1 MFMNDRQRMELKK
14 KICRVQNK
22 LSKIE
27 GIELLEMAQ
36 LNQFDL
42 RVMEAA
48 GVYDEDREPDVII
61 PYGTDTDTLA
71 AKLIDLI
78 GIENGQV
85 WYMLLDELI
94 VGVKILD
101 EKYAMLGM
109 LKTDMNK
116 AIMLISEDKKK
127 LYDFGLDS
135 RGDDYIFDVYDLK

>member
-1 MFMNDRQRMELKK
+1 MFMNDRQQMELKK
-14 KICRVQNK
+14 KICRGKNR

-61 PYGTDTDTLA
+61 PYGTDTETLA

-109 LKTDMNK
+109 LKTDINK

>member
-1 MFMNDRQRMELKK
+1 MFMNDRQQMELKK

-42 RVMEAA
+42 RVMEAS

-109 LKTDMNK
+109 LKTDINK

>member
-1 MFMNDRQRMELKK
+1 MFMNDRQQMELKK
-14 KICRVQNK
+14 KICKAKDK

-36 LNQFDL
+36 LDQFDL

-48 GVYDEDREPDVII
+48 GVYDEDRIPDVTI
-61 PYGTDTDTLA
+61 PYGTDDETLA
-71 AKLIDLI
+71 AKLTDLMGVEI
-78 GIENGQV
+78 GQV

-101 EKYAMLGM
+101 VKYAMLGM
-109 LKTDMNK
+109 LRTDINRN
-116 AIMLISEDKKK
+116 IMLISEDKKK

-135 RGDDYIFDVYDLK
+135 RSDDYTFDVYELR

>member
-14 KICRVQNK
+14 KICIVQNK

-42 RVMEAA
+42 RVMEAS

>member
-1 MFMNDRQRMELKK
+1 MFMSDRQQMELKK

>member
-1 MFMNDRQRMELKK
+1 MNDRQQMELKK

-42 RVMEAA
+42 RVMEAS

-109 LKTDMNK
+109 LKTDINK

-135 RGDDYIFDVYDLK
+135 RGDDYIFDVYELK

>member
-42 RVMEAA
+42 RVMEAS